1 MLIDISNTVFQILH
15 NGAISNNHLILP
27 LCTLLHIRP
36 PHFPPPL
43 SQTSPSLA
51 QVLAWSHNHYPATTL
66 SIFAPHYPR
75 ASKKTFCLLSGVQE
89 SALTRWCPVHVHR
102 TCPNH
107 LKHLLFNAILILS
120 HLHNLFRPSIDT
132 TYCQWIPKILTRHL
146 C

>member
-36 PHFPPPL
+36 PHFPHPPAKL
-43 SQTSPSLA
+43 PHPWHKFL
-51 QVLAWSHNHYPATTL
+51 LGATTKKAATL
-66 SIFAPHYPR
+66 SIFVPHYPK